1 MASPYANLAE
11 RILANTMISDELSH
25 NGTPCWLWIGARN
38 ASGYGKMNMRFK
50 KGPRKGKVKSALAH
64 RVALVEMGGRRLNS
78 KSVVMHLC
86 NNRLCCNPAHLLG
99 GTQRKN
105 VQQCVAEGRHYTPFR
120 KAA

>member
-86 NNRLCCNPAHLLG
+86 NNRLCCNPAHLQG

>member
-1 MASPYANLAE
+1 MAE
-11 RILANTMISDELSH
+11 RILANTMISDELTH

-38 ASGYGKMNMRFK
+38 ASGYGKMSMRFK

-64 RVALVEMGGRRLNS
+64 RVALVEMGGCRLNS

-86 NNRLCCNPAHLLG
+86 NNRLCCNPAHLKG

-105 VQQCVAEGRHYTPFR
+105 VQQCVAEGRHFTPFK